1 MHRRLIRVGRVLGMT
16 FAIVSGAHDSVQG
29 QATVSWGEVEGRLLD
44 PGGQPVAG
52 AVVTLERGLDREAR
66 VSGRQGTFVFE
77 RVLPGSYTVQ
87 VNAEGFAPSTV
98 DAVVRPGVAATLTI
112 QLTNVVQL
120 AELTVEASL
129 RPGSTMRAPD
139 ISSRGLV
146 LAGTG
151 STIIQLDGIPANIS
165 EKTVR
170 QIYGRVPGAFVY
182 DMDGSGNQVN
192 VSTRGLDAHRSW
204 EMNVRQ
210 DGVLLNTD
218 LYGYPA
224 SHYSPPMEAI
234 GRVELIRG
242 TAALQYGSQYGG
254 LANYVTKAPRVNE
267 QFGIESINTIGSY
280 GLRSTYNA
288 VGGQVGRVTYYGY
301 MNLRHSDGYRTGAT
315 SDAEAQYLSATV
327 QVTPEVSLRGQ
338 VGRSAY
344 VYRLPGPLT
353 DAMFEE
359 NPRQRTRE
367 RDWYEPDI
375 TIPAL
380 VLDWRRESGMHLTST
395 ASAVLGPRNSVLRS
409 GFANQPDVPNTNGE
423 YANRVVQIDR
433 YLSLTSET
441 RLIQPWRLRG
451 LEQSLAV
458 GATVF
463 RNRTIRRAR
472 GQGTTGTDY
481 DLSLVGDSGYAV
493 DVKYLTLGGAVYLEN
508 LFRVTPR
515 MTIVPG
521 VRVEAGRTD
530 LQGNLAYYD
539 PGETPQEIEHT
550 YPLFGIRGT
559 YQWEGGTEVYGGWT
573 QSFRPQLL
581 QNALPGN
588 PDERTDPDIQDSR
601 GWTAEAGIRGTLASR
616 FGYDLSVFELRINDR
631 FGRVLRTDSDGTSY
645 LFRTNEG
652 DSRTRGVEASIEAW
666 LIQLRRFTLLA
677 HTATAYMKGEYLNGM
692 LISGGQN
699 IDITGNV
706 IQSVPEWI
714 SRSGLT
720 AETGALSVNLL
731 VSHTSDSFADALNTV
746 EPTAN
751 GAVGLVPA
759 YTLVDVNVGAEA
771 TEWLRVRAGVNNLF
785 NAQYFTKRPEFYPGP
800 GIWPGDGRS
809 LQVTVELRH
818 GSLN

>member
-1 MHRRLIRVGRVLGMT
+1 MSSIICRILRRAGGASI
-16 FAIVSGAHDSVQG
+16 IVIAASGAA
-29 QATVSWGEVEGRLLD
+29 QAQSTVSWGELEGRLVD
-44 PGGQPVAG
+44 PVGQSVVG
-52 AVVTLERGLDREAR
+52 ATVTLERGLAREA
-66 VSGRQGTFVFE
+66 VVTDQNGSFVFV
-77 RVLPGSYTVQ
+77 RILPGSYQLQ
-87 VNAEGFAPSTV
+87 VTAEGFAPHSV
-98 DAVVRPGVAATLTI
+98 DAIVRPGVASTLAI
-112 QLTNVVQL
+112 QLTAMVEL
-120 AELTVEASL
+120 AELTVETSL

-151 STIIQLDGIPANIS
+151 NTIIQIDGMPANIS

-254 LANYVTKAPRVNE
+254 LANYVTKAPRANE
-267 QFGIESINTIGSY
+267 PFGVESISTVGSF

-288 VGGQVGRVTYYGY
+288 VGGEVGRVTYYGY
-301 MNLRHSDGYRTGAT
+301 MNMRHSDGYRTGST
-315 SDAEAQYLSATV
+315 SDAEAQYLSATFR
-327 QVTPEVSLRGQ
+327 VTPEVSVRGQ

-344 VYRLPGPLT
+344 VYRMPGPLT
-353 DAMFEE
+353 DAMFKE

-380 VLDWRRESGMHLTST
+380 VVDWRRENGLHLTST

-409 GFANQPDVPNTNGE
+409 GFANQPDLPAADGE
-423 YANRVVQIDR
+423 YPNRVVQVDR

-441 RLIQPWRLRG
+441 RLIQPWSMRG

-458 GATVF
+458 GATIF
-463 RNRTIRRAR
+463 RNRTIRQAQGR
-472 GQGTTGTDY
+472 GTTGTDY
-481 DLSLVGDSGYAV
+481 DLSLVGDGGYAV
-493 DVKYLTLGGAVYLEN
+493 DVKYLTLGGAVYMEN

-515 MTIVPG
+515 LTIVPG
-521 VRVEAGRTD
+521 IRVEAGRTD
-530 LQGNLAYYD
+530 LRGDLAYYD

-550 YPLFGIRGT
+550 YPLFGVRGT
-559 YQWEGGTEVYGGWT
+559 YQWEGGTEAYGGWT

-588 PDERTDPDIQDSR
+588 PDERTDPDIKDSR
-601 GWTAEAGIRGTLASR
+601 GWTVEAGIRGTLARR
-616 FGYDLSVFELRINDR
+616 FGYDVSVFELRINDR
-631 FGRVLRTDSDGTSY
+631 FGRVLRMDPDGTSY

-652 DSRTRGVEASIEAW
+652 DSRTRGVELSVEAW

-677 HTATAYMKGEYLNGM
+677 HTATAYMKGTYLNGK
-692 LISGGQN
+692 LLSGGEN
-699 IDITGNV
+699 VDIAGNA

-720 AETGALSVNLL
+720 AESGAVSVNFLL
-731 VSHTSDSFADALNTV
+731 SHTSSSFADALNTI

-759 YTLVDVNVGAEA
+759 HTLVDVNAGMEA
-771 TEWLRVRAGVNNLF
+771 TDWLRVRAGVNNLF
-785 NAQYFTKRPEFYPGP
+785 DEQYFTKRPEFYPGP

-809 LQVTVELRH
+809 LQVTVELRY
-818 GSLN
+818 GALN